1 MSRLQEKQLLCGL
14 NYPLFK
20 LTTSWQSFR
29 FFDEFYVCYSR
40 LRGYTPCVDIKL
52 VGGGMATMLINQTS
66 LGLAIHNV
74 LERIHG
80 SEASL
85 SDEWFRP
92 YWQVRR
98 ADQGKYSTIEFSI
111 SPSQPADNDDG
122 DEDE

>member
-20 LTTSWQSFR
+20 LTTSWQSFH
-29 FFDEFYVCYSR
+29 FSGDFYVCYSR
-40 LRGYTPCVDIKL
+40 LRGYTPCVDIVL
-52 VGGGMATMLINQTS
+52 AGGCRATMLINQTS

-74 LERIHG
+74 LEHIQEVG
-80 SEASL
+80 ESL
-85 SDEWFRP
+85 SDSWFLP

-98 ADQGKYSTIEFSI
+98 ADQGKYSTIEFSR
-111 SPSQPADNDDG
+111 SPDQLTGTDDD